1 MSDYAQTTLR
11 KHRRLAILRFLKDC
25 AEYSANGSVL
35 KDVLNGMSI
44 GSTHDQVTTELA
56 WLRDQGM
63 ISLDDLGFALLATA
77 TVSGI
82 EVASGIASHPD
93 VQRPSPRG

>member
-11 KHRRLAILRFLKDC
+11 LHRRLAILRFLKDC
-25 AEYSANGSVL
+25 AEYSANGSVI
-35 KDVLNGMSI
+35 KDVLNGISV
-44 GSTHDQVTTELA
+44 GSTSAQVTTELV

-63 ISLDDLGFALLATA
+63 VTLEDLGFALLATA
-77 TVSGI
+77 TVAGLEI
-82 EVASGIASHPD
+82 ASGIATHPD

>member
-11 KHRRLAILRFLKDC
+11 KHRRLAILRFLNDC
-25 AEYSANGSVL
+25 SGYSANSSVI

-44 GSTHDQVTTELA
+44 GSTIDQVTTELT
-56 WLRDQGM
+56 WLRDQSM
-63 ISLDDLGFALLATA
+63 VRLEDLGFALLAIVTTSGVEIA
-77 TVSGI
+77 T
-82 EVASGIASHPD
+82 GIASHPD